1 MDRIKPSQYF
11 IDEPFLE
18 SLDEW
23 VWEMDLNGIHTY
35 SNAAVE
41 RILGFKV
48 EEVVGFSTTKLWPRI
63 DSRNNE
69 KKLKEF
75 LQQGKGWKNYS
86 AYFVHKDGTVKIL
99 LSSAIPVYDQNNKL
113 VVYRGIDRD
122 ITERVMNET
131 ALRFQKEH
139 IKLINQVLRHDLTN
153 NLAVINSSIRL
164 FQNTNDTTFLD
175 ETRKTLKKSLELLHS
190 MRELEDFIMNNKD
203 FKIFSARNVLDNVIK
218 DKQQVEFTIKGESR
232 FMADELVYSVFDN
245 IINNAVNH
253 GKATEITINIRND
266 NAKCIISF
274 QDNGKGIPDE
284 VKNKLFDQG
293 YKFGVQGNTGIGLH
307 IVKQAME
314 NYKGSVEVLDNKPQG
329 AIFQLTFH
337 RLG

>member
-1 MDRIKPSQYF
+1 MDRIKPSRYF

-41 RILGFKV
+41 KILGFKV

-69 KKLKEF
+69 EKLKEY

-86 AYFVHKDGTVKIL
+86 AYFIHKDGSVKIL

-113 VVYRGIDRD
+113 KVYRGIDRD

-153 NLAVINSSIRL
+153 DLAVINSSIRL
-164 FQNTNDTTFLD
+164 FLNTDDKTFLD
-175 ETRKTLKKSLELLHS
+175 ETRKTLNKSLKLIHS
-190 MRELEDFIMNNKD
+190 MSEVEEFIMNNKD
-203 FKIFSARNVLDNVIK
+203 FKVFSAGNVLKNVIK
-218 DKQQVEFTIKGESR
+218 DKQHVVFNIKGESR

-253 GKATEITINIRND
+253 GKATEITINIEND
-266 NAKCIISF
+266 NAKCIISIL
-274 QDNGKGIPDE
+274 DNGKGIPDE
-284 VKNKLFDQG
+284 IKGKLFEAG
-293 YKFGVQGNTGIGLH
+293 YKFGEQGNTGIGLH

-329 AIFQLTFH
+329 AIFKLIFH
-337 RLG
+337 RMG